1 MIIIVRFQPGEW
13 SLISHNMFWEISKPP
28 QLARLSL
35 EISIWDK
42 IFTSICHQSQPLPHL
57 VIRWRQTGGADC
69 ENWWHEARPSTH
81 LEWDNFYNQTEFL
94 RLQSRRVMKRSS
106 LLPAWYDLAHSLNTF
121 ILLYL
126 LKVTINIW
134 SRLWRRIVGLD
145 RISLKPILSLWSG
158 NTGAGSDGKLFVV
171 KLISLLSLHPCLPPN
186 TPPAT
191 IKSCR
196 SQEHSWVI
204 LTLIRSETYLQ
215 TIPHSARPFL
225 ASPHQ
230 WDTVWDRQPLGP
242 VSSRAESCDIKIL
255 VSFLTHL
262 TTQ

>member
-94 RLQSRRVMKRSS
+94 RLQSRRVMKPSS

-171 KLISLLSLHPCLPPN
+171 KLISLLSPPPLSAPQHTTCN
-186 TPPAT
+186 HKVLQEPRSTPEWFSHWSDQKHTFRQYHTQPG
-191 IKSCR
+191 
-196 SQEHSWVI
+196 HSWPL
-204 LTLIRSETYLQ
+204 LTSEIQ
-215 TIPHSARPFL
+215 CEIDSH
-225 ASPHQ
+225 
-230 WDTVWDRQPLGP
+230 
-242 VSSRAESCDIKIL
+242 
-255 VSFLTHL
+255 
-262 TTQ
+262 